1 MVHFFQ
7 TLLAGGL
14 LLALALPVE
23 LSAQSLPNASP
34 LTIDQIMQGNAF
46 TGTSPGNITWAENS
60 KQVYFSWNPENNRH
74 DSLYA
79 AGAGGGAIRKLGA
92 RESRELPTQE
102 GSYNRRRTMKVFEK
116 NGDIFLLHL
125 KSGKVQQVTHTTERE
140 TSPGFTFDEHHLT
153 YLFQQNLY
161 LWDLADGGSRQV
173 TDFRRGKAPA
183 APGTGGQEAW
193 LRRQQL
199 QLLEVNRLR
208 EADRSA
214 QARNNR
220 QQARLRPKEIYTG
233 DKSVDNLVL
242 SPDGRF
248 VTYRLVSLPAAG
260 KGTQVPSYVT
270 ASGYTELL
278 PARPKVGS
286 AQPGYE
292 LGVYDRQGDTT
303 YLVSFSQVP
312 GIRDVPVF
320 VQTQPGKPAVAQP
333 APLRALSF
341 SRPLWSDD
349 GRQAVLV
356 LRARDNKDRWIMAFE
371 PASQSL
377 RLLDRQ
383 HDEAWI
389 GGPGIGEG
397 PAGIGWLPDHRRIW
411 FQSEES
417 GYSHL
422 YTLEVATGLKKARTS
437 GAYEVSNLRL
447 SANKKYWYFNA
458 NKDHPGEV
466 QFYRLPVAGG
476 RAEPLTSGPGYH
488 EVTLSPDEQTLAVRH
503 STATQPWE
511 LYLMPNRPGAPRRQ
525 VTQSQRP
532 EFKAYAWRKPEV
544 ISFPAGDGVPVYAR
558 LYRPAGAGGKGP
570 AVIFV
575 HGAGYLQNAHTWW
588 SQYSREYMFHNL
600 LVDNGYTVLDIDY
613 RGSAGYGRDFRT
625 GIYRH
630 MGGKDLD
637 DHLVGARLLVER
649 YGVDPGRIGMYGGSY
664 GGFITLMAM
673 FTRPGVFAAG
683 AALRPVSDWAHYNH
697 GYTANILNEPV
708 TDSLAYARSSPINF
722 AEGLQGALLICHGLV
737 DVNVHAQDVLR
748 LSQRLIE
755 LRKENW
761 ELALYPVE
769 DHAFVEPS
777 SWADEYKRI
786 FKLFET
792 NLKKGL

>member
-1 MVHFFQ
+1 MVSSFPL
-7 TLLAGGL
+7 LLAAGL
-14 LLALALPVE
+14 MLALALPGT
-23 LSAQSLPNASP
+23 LPAQSLPNASP
-34 LTIDQIMQGNAF
+34 LSIDQIMQGNAF
-46 TGTSPGNITWAENS
+46 IGTSPSNVTWSEDGR
-60 KQVYFSWNPENNRH
+60 KLYFSWNPENNRH
-74 DSLYA
+74 DSLYTV
-79 AGAGGGAIRKLGA
+79 GAGGGAISKV
-92 RESRELPTQE
+92 SRQEALQLPAQE
-102 GSYNRRRTMKVFEK
+102 GSYNRRRTLKVYEK

-125 KSGKVQQVTHTTERE
+125 SSGKVQQLTHTTQRE
-140 TSPGFTFDEHHLT
+140 DQPAFAFQDQQIT
-153 YLFQQNLY
+153 YVFQNNLY
-161 LWDLADGGSRQV
+161 LWSLAEGSTRQL
-173 TDFRRGKAPA
+173 TDFRKGQAPA
-183 APGTGGQEAW
+183 PPGPGPQEAW

-208 EADRSA
+208 ETDRRA
-214 QARNNR
+214 LARQHR
-220 QQARLRPKEIYTG
+220 QLARLRPKEIYTG
-233 DKSVDNLVL
+233 DKSADNLVL
-242 SPDGRF
+242 SPDGRY
-248 VTYRLVSLPAAG
+248 VTYRLVSSPATG
-260 KGTQVPSYVT
+260 KATQVPSYVT
-270 ASGYTELL
+270 ASGFTELL
-278 PARPKVGS
+278 PARSKVGG
-286 AQPGYE
+286 AQPIHE
-292 LGVYDRQGDTT
+292 LGVYDRQRDTT
-303 YLVSFSQVP
+303 FLVSFSQVP
-312 GIRDVPVF
+312 GIRDTPAF
-320 VQTQPGKPAVAQP
+320 KKAQAGKPETTKQ
-333 APLRALSF
+333 APLRAVSF
-341 SRPLWSDD
+341 TRPLWSDD

-356 LRARDNKDRWIMAFE
+356 LRARDNKDRWILAFN

-383 HDEAWI
+383 QDEAWI

-397 PAGIGWLPDHRRIW
+397 PGAIGWLPDHARIW

-422 YTLEVATGLKKARTS
+422 YTLEVATGRKKALTS
-437 GAYEVSNLRL
+437 GSYEVSNLRL

-458 NKDHPGEV
+458 NRQHPGEV

-476 RAEPLTSGPGYH
+476 KAEQLTSGPGYH
-488 EVTLSPDEQTLAVRH
+488 EVSLSPDERTLALRH

-511 LYLMPNRPGAPRRQ
+511 LYLMANRPGAPRRQ
-525 VTQSQRP
+525 VTHSQRP
-532 EFKAYAWRKPEV
+532 AFQAYAWRKPEV
-544 ISFPAGDGVPVYAR
+544 VSFPAEDGVPVYAR
-558 LYRPAGAGGKGP
+558 LYRPAGTARKKP

-588 SQYSREYMFHNL
+588 SQYSREYLFHNL
-600 LVDNGYTVLDIDY
+600 LVDHGYTVLDIDY

-630 MGGKDLD
+630 MGGKDLG
-637 DHLVGARLLVER
+637 DHLSGARLLVEK
-649 YGVDPGRIGMYGGSY
+649 YGVDPGRIGIYGGSY

-683 AALRPVSDWAHYNH
+683 AALRPVTDWAHYNH

-708 TDSLAYARSSPINF
+708 TDSLAYARSSPIYF
-722 AEGLQGALLICHGLV
+722 ADGLQGALLICHGLV

-755 LRKENW
+755 LGKENW

-769 DHAFVEPS
+769 DHAFVAPS